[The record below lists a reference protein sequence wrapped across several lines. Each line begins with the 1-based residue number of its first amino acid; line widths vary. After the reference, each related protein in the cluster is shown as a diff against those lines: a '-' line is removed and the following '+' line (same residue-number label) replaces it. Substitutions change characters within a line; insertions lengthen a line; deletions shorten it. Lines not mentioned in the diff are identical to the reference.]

1 MDNQQVE
8 ELYHFLEEIR
18 KKADEKTAAKLELD
32 KCKRI
37 IQRLSTFSSDCEK
50 CYQHF
55 SELEN
60 QLIRLKGKAE
70 HLAEDEVKH
79 HKKLIGS
86 ISSHLQKQ
94 HKLVMPGHYLALYM
108 SIGIS
113 IGTAIGL
120 VVFENLVL
128 GLPLGMCIGIAIG
141 TGLDEDAK
149 KKGMT
154 L

>member
-1 MDNQQVE
+1 MDNQRVD
-8 ELYHFLEEIR
+8 ELNSFLEEIGQ
-18 KKADEKTAAKLELD
+18 KADAKTAAKLELD

-37 IQRLSTFSSDCEK
+37 IQRLSSFSSDCEK
-50 CYQHF
+50 CDQLF
-55 SELEN
+55 LGLEN
-60 QLIRLKGKAE
+60 HLIRLKSKAE
-70 HLAEDEVKH
+70 HLTEGEIKH
-79 HKKLIGS
+79 HKKLIGT

-94 HKLVMPGHYLALYM
+94 HKVVTQGYYLALYM

-120 VVFENLVL
+120 VVFDNLVL

-149 KKGMT
+149 KKGLT

>member
-1 MDNQQVE
+1 MDNQRVE
-8 ELYHFLEEIR
+8 DLNNILEEIR
-18 KKADEKTAAKLELD
+18 EKADEKTAAKLELD

-37 IQRLSTFSSDCEK
+37 IQRLNSFSTDCEK

-55 SELEN
+55 LGLEN
-60 QLIRLKGKAE
+60 HLIQLNGKAD
-70 HLAEDEVKH
+70 HLTEDEIKH
-79 HKKLIGS
+79 HKKLIDT

-94 HKLVMPGHYLALYM
+94 HKLVARGYYLALYM

-113 IGTAIGL
+113 IGTALGL
-120 VVFENLVL
+120 VVFDNLAL
-128 GLPLGMCIGIAIG
+128 GLPLGMCMGIAIG
-141 TGLDEDAK
+141 TGLDEGAK